1 MTDNSRL
8 DRIEAI
14 LAATAQQQ
22 EANTR
27 AIAQLTERMDLISV
41 QQQATADRLDQ
52 VAVQQQATADRLD
65 RMAVQQQAYAD
76 RQQRL
81 DERVDRMAD
90 RVDRLVSGIQ
100 LHQEALRLLQQ
111 QQNEW
116 RDQMRIIQVE
126 IRDIWQYLNN
136 QLRNRGNGDGWI
148 QKVIVK

>member
-1 MTDNSRL
+1 MTGNSRL

-14 LAATAQQQ
+14 LVATAQQQ

-27 AIAQLTERMDLISV
+27 AIAQLTERIDLISA
-41 QQQATADRLDQ
+41 QQQSNTEQ
-52 VAVQQQATADRLD
+52 LD
-65 RMAVQQQAYAD
+65 RMAVQQQAYIDRLDWMAVQQQATTD

-81 DERVDRMAD
+81 DDRVDRMAD

-116 RDQMRIIQVE
+116 RDQMRIIQIE

-136 QLRNRGNGDGWI
+136 QLRNRGNGDG
-148 QKVIVK
+148 

>member
-116 RDQMRIIQVE
+116 RDQMRIIQIE

-136 QLRNRGNGDGWI
+136 QLRNRGNGDG
-148 QKVIVK
+148 